1 MISISGL
8 TIKINKGNA
17 AGFQLKLKGEELPQ
31 DGTIVRFRV
40 RKNQN
45 YKVPTIEKLIPI
57 EDGFVNIDILPED
70 TENVNPGDYHWNLTI
85 LYNETEPWTLFE
97 TAPLFIILPEDG
109 RCGV

>member
-70 TENVNPGDYHWNLTI
+70 TENVNPGDYHWNLAI
-85 LYNETEPWTLFE
+85 LYDEGDEGTLV
-97 TAPLFIILPEDG
+97 LDG
-109 RCGV
+109 CLCHRVEISVVG